1 MGVPRWRL
9 TGNTAPDMNQE
20 GTKSLADCGQLSRPF
35 GVSEPLTGIMAKPA
49 AATAKPVRDS
59 APPSMAESIE
69 KVIQAENN
77 ALRPTTLSEAIT
89 DAIGGFAGT
98 LPFVAVQIAA
108 CAGWVIVNTGQIP
121 GIGAFDPFPYPLL
134 STITSLEAVLLAA
147 FVLMKQNRMST
158 VADRRAHLD
167 LQVNL
172 LTERESTRVI
182 QMLERLSSQF
192 GVEQHHDAESRE
204 LSNHIA
210 VDQLVEEL
218 DRRMPDASSSR
229 STNEAS
235 ARTQERTKARN
246 SATRHGTRRKPRQTS

>member
-1 MGVPRWRL
+1 L
-9 TGNTAPDMNQE
+9 TE
-20 GTKSLADCGQLSRPF
+20 
-35 GVSEPLTGIMAKPA
+35 IMAEAA
-49 AATAKPVRDS
+49 AATAKPTQDS
-59 APPSMAESIE
+59 APTSMAESIE

-108 CAGWVIVNTGQIP
+108 FAGWVIVNAGHIP
-121 GIGAFDPFPYPLL
+121 GISAFDPFPYPLL

-147 FVLMKQNRMST
+147 FVLMKQNRMSN

-210 VDQLVEEL
+210 IEQLVDEL
-218 DRRMPDASSSR
+218 DRRMPDAASSR

-235 ARTQERTKARN
+235 SLSDEKCP
-246 SATRHGTRRKPRQTS
+246 PR